1 MASPDGPHARNA
13 KPGAVYRG
21 SKKRVAHLAPFEE
34 LPANFWFVMAIGVL
48 MFGLSALLIYGS
60 L

>member
-13 KPGAVYRG
+13 RPGAVYRG
-21 SKKRVAHLAPFEE
+21 SKKRVAHLALFED